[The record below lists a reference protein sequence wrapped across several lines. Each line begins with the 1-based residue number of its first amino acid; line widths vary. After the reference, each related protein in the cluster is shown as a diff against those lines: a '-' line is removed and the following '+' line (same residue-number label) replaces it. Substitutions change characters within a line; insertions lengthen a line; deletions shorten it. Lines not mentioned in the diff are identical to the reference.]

1 MTQLLVAGGL
11 GRVFSSNAQFAV
23 YQKFLVRQ
31 QEEER
36 IRRGRKE
43 VLADDADA
51 VLDFALAVISTSE
64 ASTLRFELETF
75 GTGAVAALQLNEEEL
90 ALSRDRLK
98 AMLARAYVLP
108 DGRRVFKT
116 EDGTQVFDENGVEL
130 DADTI
135 TPDII
140 ADSYQRWEPYWAEK
154 THFMALE
161 RQRTEILEYQEKL
174 DAAQE
179 RLDSGKMTR
188 KEFEELRE
196 ELKTDMPETV
206 RAQIPGMAVET
217 AQVHTA
223 APAEELEFSEDMVP
237 TAAAARLQ
245 APIIGG

>member
-11 GRVFSSNAQFAV
+11 GRVFSSNTQFAV

-36 IRRGRKE
+36 TRRGRKE
-43 VLADDADA
+43 DIADDADA

-64 ASTLRFELETF
+64 ASTLRYELETY
-75 GTGAVAALQLNEEEL
+75 GTGAVAALQVNEEEL
-90 ALSRDRLK
+90 SLSRDRLNT
-98 AMLARAYVLP
+98 MLARAYVLP

-130 DADTI
+130 DQDTI
-135 TPDII
+135 APDMI

-179 RLDSGKMTR
+179 RLDSGTMTR
-188 KEFEELRE
+188 KEFDELRE
-196 ELKTDMPETV
+196 ELRTEMPEAV
-206 RAQIPGMAVET
+206 RAQIPEMEPEAAQNHAAV
-217 AQVHTA
+217 
-223 APAEELEFSEDMVP
+223 PAEELEFSEDIVP
-237 TAAAARLQ
+237 TAQ
-245 APIIGG
+245 AFANVLKPS